1 MQADFVERYLGNGLE
16 ETLDVMDAFN
26 RLTPLSTKVGEMVF
40 LCTCANAYQKYTC
53 VEAIVLSLL
62 FNPNLNVPDTE
73 RAKQF
78 KERVK
83 VACPLN
89 TKLFKD
95 LKAQQAANDDTEAPN
110 WRPEVCTFKDA
121 HEGNAVAMV
130 MQRLA
135 SPAAKFINTPGHA
148 APVVDPLNDPLQ
160 RPVDP
165 KLLLP
170 SRGKGPAKDRFRR
183 RLRTDC

>member
-1 MQADFVERYLGNGLE
+1 MDG
-16 ETLDVMDAFN
+16 MDAFN
-26 RLTPLSTKVGEMVF
+26 RLTPLSTKVGKMVV
-40 LCTCANAYQKYTC
+40 LCTCADTYQKYTC

-95 LKAQQAANDDTEAPN
+95 LKAQQAANDVTEAPN

-130 MQRLA
+130 MQRRA
-135 SPAAKFINTPGHA
+135 GPAAKVVDEPVQA
-148 APVVDPLNDPLQ
+148 SPVVDPVNDSLQ
-160 RPVDP
+160 RQVDP
-165 KLLLP
+165 KLLVP
-170 SRGKGPAKDRFRR
+170 SRGKGPAKN
-183 RLRTDC
+183 RLRHSIPPLSTGDFY